1 VTAGPDATHGQ
12 QRNLR
17 GEDFATATALM
28 DAVSLEVSAKGI
40 PALQAAAEHLP
51 PGTTI
56 ALPYLPSE
64 TDEQRLEAAR
74 AVRRLGFNPL
84 LHLAARRIASTHAL
98 QQLLHRA
105 TTDAGVEAC
114 LVIAGDPSTPHGPFA
129 DSNDLINSG
138 LMEAAGIRTVCV
150 GAHPQG
156 HPLMDAAQDWTVLE
170 QKCAAILQRGM
181 APTIVT
187 QFVFDATTVLQ
198 WLQALRARGLQHPV
212 RIGVPGPASITT
224 LLRYATLCGVSAS
237 ASMLSRYGI
246 SLGRLLGSAGP
257 DRLVEHLRHGLDHTH
272 GEVRLHFYP
281 FGGVAQTVTW
291 IEQHRP
297 RTLA

>member
-1 VTAGPDATHGQ
+1 MTAGPGVTRGEP
-12 QRNLR
+12 RSLR
-17 GEDFATATALM
+17 GEDLATATVLM

-40 PALQAAAEHLP
+40 PALQASAEHLL

-64 TDEQRLEAAR
+64 NDEDRLKAAR
-74 AVRRLGFNPL
+74 AVRQLGFNPL
-84 LHLAARRIASTHAL
+84 LHLAARRLSSTQAL
-98 QQLLHRA
+98 ERLLNRA
-105 TTDAGVEAC
+105 TTEAGIEAC

-129 DSNDLINSG
+129 DSAAVINSG
-138 LMEAAGIRTVCV
+138 LLEAAGIRTVCV

-156 HPLMDAAQDWTVLE
+156 HPLMDAAQGWTVLE
-170 QKCAAILQRGM
+170 RKCAAILQRGM
-181 APTIVT
+181 SPTIVT

-212 RIGVPGPASITT
+212 RIGVPGPAGITS
-224 LLRYATLCGVSAS
+224 LLRYASMCGVSAS

-257 DRLVEHLRHGLDHTH
+257 DQFVEQLRHGLDHTH
-272 GEVRLHFYP
+272 GDVALHFYP
-281 FGGVAQTVTW
+281 FGGVAQTVAW